1 MSDMQINQVLQQMRV
16 LAASAGLEGPK
27 AAVPPPAQPNFA
39 AALKQ
44 SMDKVNSAQQK
55 GNQLATRFEMGDP
68 DVDLAQVMIATQKA
82 SISFEA
88 TMQVRNRLVSAY
100 QDIMNMQV

>member
-27 AAVPPPAQPNFA
+27 VAVPPPAQPNFA
-39 AALKQ
+39 AALKH
-44 SMDKVNSAQQK
+44 SMDKVNSTQQK
-55 GNQLATRFEMGDP
+55 GNQLSTRFEMGDP

-88 TMQVRNRLVSAY
+88 ATQVRNRLVSAY

>member
-27 AAVPPPAQPNFA
+27 VTATTPVQPNFA

-44 SMDKVNSAQQK
+44 SLDKVNGAQQK
-55 GNQLATRFEMGDP
+55 GNHLSTRFEMGDP

-82 SISFEA
+82 SVSFEA
-88 TMQVRNRLVSAY
+88 ATQVRNRLVSAY

>member
-16 LAASAGLEGPK
+16 LAAGAGLEGPRV
-27 AAVPPPAQPNFA
+27 AVPPVQPNFA

-44 SMDKVNSAQQK
+44 SMDKVNSLQQK
-55 GNQLATRFEMGDP
+55 GNQLSTRFEMGDP
-68 DVDLAQVMIATQKA
+68 EVDLVQVMIATQKA

-88 TMQVRNRLVSAY
+88 ATQVRNRLVSAY